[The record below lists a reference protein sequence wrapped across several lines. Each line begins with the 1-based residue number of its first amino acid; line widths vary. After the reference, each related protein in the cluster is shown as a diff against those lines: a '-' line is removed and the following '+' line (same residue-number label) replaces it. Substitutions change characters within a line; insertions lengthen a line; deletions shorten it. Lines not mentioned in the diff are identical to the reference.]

1 MSDLYGD
8 SVPAFVAVSLFVVLI
23 PLSMLYL
30 PETNPFVESGSKV
43 EDSSEERQADM
54 LDHKPYTSSDET
66 KRQARR
72 RLLVISI
79 SVACFL
85 NTL

>member
-43 EDSSEERQADM
+43 EDGSEERQANM
-54 LDHKPYTSSDET
+54 LDEKPYTSSDET